1 MLSYV
6 ATAAS
11 QPELVCGEK
20 VRLIEDHI
28 RLIQQKWTDLK
39 SEVAYLDRRR
49 RRARRKEREGTSTDT
64 PVHALVKVVQRL
76 LMPVPLQDLLRIS
89 PHMMTLLPSLQPLVF

>member
-49 RRARRKEREGTSTDT
+49 RRARRKEREGTSADT
-64 PVHALVKVVQRL
+64 
-76 LMPVPLQDLLRIS
+76 LQCMYRFKICC
-89 PHMMTLLPSLQPLVF
+89 VFHLT